1 MSSENRGLPMISNK
15 PSPQSLQG
23 QIWASS
29 VAVACLLRG
38 LPLFFAATPK
48 TPLRVLCLIA
58 FDTLHVLRTS
68 QPLPRHR
75 VQVLAKVLDLGA
87 CTNAALDRKRFCPE
101 EHQAA
106 WRWITNAGVATSVD
120 EYLRQLREL
129 ERRRPLPA
137 GDHRRF
143 EEVRSYRERVA
154 RLSLGAISAIALG
167 DGRVE
172 DGIVATRCDHD
183 LATLFRIVMLCQI
196 IDDVLDYVEDISAGL
211 PSFLT
216 AAASLPQGL
225 AWTTEAARS
234 YAAFP
239 AGSRSIRLFPL
250 RLALLV
256 VSMFTMLI
264 IRASRW
270 QHRWMRHSGA
280 HTKTSQKCGF
290 GAAAGVDASG
300 DPVRSAS
307 TCPGF
312 SRGHAVSQ
320 SAKIV

>member
-1 MSSENRGLPMISNK
+1 MIPKGL
-15 PSPQSLQG
+15 SPQSLQG

-29 VAVACLLRG
+29 VAAGCFLRG
-38 LPLFFAATPK
+38 LPLFLAATPK

-87 CTNAALDRKRFCPE
+87 CTNAALDRKRFCPH
-101 EHQAA
+101 EHQAT
-106 WRWITNAGVATSVD
+106 RQWIENTGVATSVE

-129 ERRRPLPA
+129 ERRRPAPG

-154 RLSLGAISAIALG
+154 RLSLGAIAAIALG
-167 DGRVE
+167 EGCVE
-172 DGIVATRCDHD
+172 DGIRATRCDGD
-183 LATLFRIVMLCQI
+183 LAMLFRIVMLCQI
-196 IDDVLDYVEDISAGL
+196 IDDVLDYAEDVFAGL

-225 AWTTEAARS
+225 AWTAEAARS
-234 YAAFP
+234 YVAIP
-239 AGSRSIRLFPL
+239 AGPRSTRWFPL

-256 VSMFTMLI
+256 VSIVTILI
-264 IRASRW
+264 IRTSRW
-270 QHRWMRHSGA
+270 QHRWMRYRGL
-280 HTKTSQKCGF
+280 TSNRRSERK
-290 GAAAGVDASG
+290 AAVT
-300 DPVRSAS
+300 RSD
-307 TCPGF
+307 
-312 SRGHAVSQ
+312 RIHAVEADLGATSRTLQ
-320 SAKIV
+320 NPLKRVTTS